1 MIELKNENELVL
13 DEYIFE
19 NLINRSIKK
28 ERRDAMMTWTD
39 DELMQ
44 IGDADELEIAV
55 RRKNGTLRKP
65 VIIWVVRVGDQL
77 YIRSYMGAAG
87 AWYRAV
93 LASHHGHI
101 RVGGLEKDVKLLEE
115 PGSIINDQVDAAY
128 RSKYQHSP
136 YMAAMVTPEARVT
149 TLKLVPRSSGA

>member
-1 MIELKNENELVL
+1 
-13 DEYIFE
+13 
-19 NLINRSIKK
+19 
-28 ERRDAMMTWTD
+28 MTAWAD
-39 DELMQ
+39 DELIK
-44 IGDADELEIAV
+44 IGNAAELEIAV

-87 AWYRAV
+87 AWYLAV
-93 LASHHGHI
+93 LASHQAYI
-101 RVGGLEKDVKLLEE
+101 RAAGLKKDVKLLEE
-115 PGSIINDQVDAAY
+115 PVSIINDQVDAAY

-136 YMAAMVTPEARVT
+136 YMAAMVTPEVRVT